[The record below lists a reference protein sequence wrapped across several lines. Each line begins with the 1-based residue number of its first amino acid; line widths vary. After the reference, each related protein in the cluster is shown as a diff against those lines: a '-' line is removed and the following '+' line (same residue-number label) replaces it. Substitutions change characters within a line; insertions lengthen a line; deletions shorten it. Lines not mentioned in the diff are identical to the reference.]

1 MKRVAITT
9 LKEGAM
15 RWSSEFPWVRFM
27 RRLGALRG
35 GGILGYVWRA
45 AVDHYKSQQ
54 HNKIELQL

>member
-1 MKRVAITT
+1 
-9 LKEGAM
+9 M

-54 HNKIELQL
+54 HNKNRTAALNVNF